1 MYVRKTKVISFLMAL
16 IFFVVSLLGG
26 IQTVQADA
34 QSTVKTAVSDE
45 CVEDIQVTLSI
56 VSADNLIALP
66 TELTVSYSTYSALG
80 LTGIAEDDPG
90 YITPLHFWLRTIH
103 R

>member
-1 MYVRKTKVISFLMAL
+1 MN
-16 IFFVVSLLGG
+16 
-26 IQTVQADA
+26 
-34 QSTVKTAVSDE
+34 
-45 CVEDIQVTLSI
+45 VEDIQVTLSI

-90 YITPLHFWLRTIH
+90 YITPLHVLAAYYTQIREVSIDNMDQYIQTDADGVVTLLEGMNGTEDN
-103 R
+103 REGAPGELP